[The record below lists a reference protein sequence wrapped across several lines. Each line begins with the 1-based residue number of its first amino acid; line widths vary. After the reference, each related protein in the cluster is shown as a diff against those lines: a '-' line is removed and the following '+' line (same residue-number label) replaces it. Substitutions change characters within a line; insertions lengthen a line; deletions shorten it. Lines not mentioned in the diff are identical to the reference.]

1 MKKKTSI
8 RRSIFVFIYAF
19 VFGLGIA
26 FFVPSFIQQ
35 QRVVKQEFL
44 ERGKALTR
52 NMAINCQK
60 VLDSRDRDA
69 LFTLA
74 DSLMREIDILWI
86 LIYDAQGQ
94 IVAENG
100 TVDFE
105 HVTKE
110 LGRILVGDKITV
122 NRIRM
127 PDGRWA
133 YDHAALVR
141 KVGGD
146 TKAMVNKELSLLEGY
161 GEAGGGEEEL
171 RTEET
176 LGTVHVG
183 MSMSRLEELQQRMAL
198 QMLIIFILALAAGTV
213 AAIFFGRWLLQPITQ
228 FIQRLKDIASRRG
241 DLTQRL
247 ELGRNDEFSEM
258 ADYFNIFI
266 KNIALI
272 VRETVSLV
280 SKMNVSLEEISSTA
294 EQLSANADGVNST
307 VQGLTGDLEKQER
320 ESTATHNTIEDV
332 LGTLVNIARKSQ
344 NAQQVSSQTENVS
357 RQSGK
362 TVQDS
367 VSVIGS
373 ISDKMRLIEERMRRL
388 TQSLSGIGSFVE
400 SIRKIASQTN
410 LLSLN
415 AAIEAARAGEAGR
428 GFSVVAEE
436 VRKLAEDSAAASEQ
450 IQNLISQI
458 QNEIK
463 GTGEATRQA
472 TDVVGRGSHMM
483 DEAGKALS
491 TIMEST
497 ESSAQVIE
505 EISRNL
511 TKQSDSLKEMIKR
524 VENVK
529 NLEKSNFIAA
539 QSVAASVEEQTVS
552 FEQITNAIQKLSED
566 AQNMRKLVVEFKIE

>member
-1 MKKKTSI
+1 MNRKNSL

-19 VFGLGIA
+19 VLGLGIA
-26 FFVPSFIQQ
+26 FFIPSFIQEQ
-35 QRVVKQEFL
+35 QVIRQEFL

-52 NMAINCQK
+52 NMAVNCQK
-60 VLDSRDRDA
+60 VLEERDRDA

-74 DSLMREIDILWI
+74 DSLMREVDILWI

-94 IVAENG
+94 VVVENG

-110 LGRILVGDKITV
+110 VNRITVGDKITV
-122 NRIRM
+122 NRIKM
-127 PDGRWA
+127 LDGRWA
-133 YDHAALVR
+133 YNHAALVR
-141 KVGGD
+141 KAGGD
-146 TKAMVNKELSLLEGY
+146 AKTTVNKELSLLEGY
-161 GEAGGGEEEL
+161 EASATGEEPQ
-171 RTEET
+171 RAET

-183 MSMSRLEELQQRMAL
+183 MSLNRLEDLRRQMGM
-198 QMLIIFILALAAGTV
+198 QMLLVFLLALAAGTV
-213 AAIFFGRWLLQPITQ
+213 VAVFFARWLLAPVNQ
-228 FIQRLKDIASRRG
+228 FIVRLKDIASRRG

-247 ELGRNDEFSEM
+247 NLGRDDEFGEM
-258 ADYFNIFI
+258 AEYFNVFI
-266 KNIALI
+266 QNIALI
-272 VRETVSLV
+272 VRETVNLV
-280 SKMNVSLEEISSTA
+280 SKMTISLEEISSTA
-294 EQLSANADGVNST
+294 EELSANADGVNST
-307 VQGLTGDLEKQER
+307 VQGLTADLEKQER
-320 ESTATHNTIEDV
+320 DSTATHNTIEEV
-332 LGTLVNIARKSQ
+332 LETLMAIAKKSQ
-344 NAQQVSSQTENVS
+344 NAQQVSAQTEEAS

-373 ISDKMRLIEERMRRL
+373 ISEKMKLIEERMRRL
-388 TQSLSGIGSFVE
+388 TQSLGGIGSFVE
-400 SIRKIASQTN
+400 TIRKIAAQTN

-450 IQNLISQI
+450 IQNLIGQI
-458 QNEIK
+458 QSEIK

-472 TDVVGRGSHMM
+472 TDVVGRGSHLM
-483 DEAGKALS
+483 DEAGQALG
-491 TIMEST
+491 TIMRST
-497 ESSAQVIE
+497 ESSAEVIE
-505 EISRNL
+505 EISKNL
-511 TKQSDSLKEMIKR
+511 TRQSDSLKEMVRR

-539 QSVAASVEEQTVS
+539 QSVAASIEEQTVS

>member
-1 MKKKTSI
+1 MNKKNSL

-19 VFGLGIA
+19 VLGLGIA
-26 FFVPSFIQQ
+26 FFIPSFIQEQ
-35 QRVVKQEFL
+35 QVIRQEFL

-52 NMAINCQK
+52 NMAVNCQK
-60 VLDSRDRDA
+60 VLEERDRDA

-74 DSLMREIDILWI
+74 DSLMREVDILWI

-94 IVAENG
+94 VVVENG

-110 LGRILVGDKITV
+110 VNRIPVGDKVTV
-122 NRIRM
+122 NRIKM
-127 PDGRWA
+127 LDGRWA
-133 YDHAALVR
+133 YNHAALVR
-141 KVGGD
+141 KAGGD
-146 TKAMVNKELSLLEGY
+146 AKTTVSKELSLLEGY
-161 GEAGGGEEEL
+161 EAAAAGEEPQ
-171 RTEET
+171 RAET

-183 MSMSRLEELQQRMAL
+183 MSLSRLEDLRRQMGM
-198 QMLIIFILALAAGTV
+198 QMLLVFLLALAAGTV
-213 AAIFFGRWLLQPITQ
+213 VAVFFARWLLAPVNQ
-228 FIQRLKDIASRRG
+228 FIVRLKDIASRRG

-247 ELGRNDEFSEM
+247 NLGRDDEFGEM
-258 ADYFNIFI
+258 AEYFNVFI
-266 KNIALI
+266 QNIALI
-272 VRETVSLV
+272 VRETVNLV
-280 SKMNVSLEEISSTA
+280 SKMTISLEEISSTA
-294 EQLSANADGVNST
+294 EELSANADGVNST
-307 VQGLTGDLEKQER
+307 VQGLTADLEKQER
-320 ESTATHNTIEDV
+320 DSTATHNTIEEV
-332 LGTLVNIARKSQ
+332 LETLMAIAKKSQ
-344 NAQQVSSQTENVS
+344 NAQQVSAQTEEAS
-357 RQSGK
+357 RQSGQ

-373 ISDKMRLIEERMRRL
+373 ISEKMKLIEERMRRL
-388 TQSLSGIGSFVE
+388 TQSLGGIGSFVDT
-400 SIRKIASQTN
+400 IRKIAAQTN

-450 IQNLISQI
+450 IQNLIGQI
-458 QNEIK
+458 QSEIK

-472 TDVVGRGSHMM
+472 TDVVGRGSHLM
-483 DEAGKALS
+483 DEAGQALG
-491 TIMEST
+491 TIMRST
-497 ESSAQVIE
+497 ESSAEVIE
-505 EISRNL
+505 EISKNL
-511 TKQSDSLKEMIKR
+511 TRQSDSLKEMVRR

-539 QSVAASVEEQTVS
+539 QSVAASIEEQTVS

>member
-1 MKKKTSI
+1 MNKKNSL

-19 VFGLGIA
+19 VLGLGIA
-26 FFVPSFIQQ
+26 FFIPSFIQEQ
-35 QRVVKQEFL
+35 QVIRQEFL

-52 NMAINCQK
+52 NMAVNCQK
-60 VLDSRDRDA
+60 VLEERDRDA

-74 DSLMREIDILWI
+74 DSLMREVDILWI

-94 IVAENG
+94 VVVENG

-110 LGRILVGDKITV
+110 VNRIPVGDKVTV
-122 NRIRM
+122 NRIKM
-127 PDGRWA
+127 LDGRWA
-133 YDHAALVR
+133 YNHAALVR
-141 KVGGD
+141 KAGGD
-146 TKAMVNKELSLLEGY
+146 AKTTVSKELSLLEGY
-161 GEAGGGEEEL
+161 EAAAAGEEPQ
-171 RTEET
+171 RAET

-183 MSMSRLEELQQRMAL
+183 MSLSRLEDLRRQMGM
-198 QMLIIFILALAAGTV
+198 QMLLVFLLALAAGTV
-213 AAIFFGRWLLQPITQ
+213 VAVFFARWLLAPVNQ
-228 FIQRLKDIASRRG
+228 FIVRLKDIASRRG

-247 ELGRNDEFSEM
+247 NLGRDDEFGEM
-258 ADYFNIFI
+258 AEYFNVFI
-266 KNIALI
+266 QNIALI
-272 VRETVSLV
+272 VRETVNLV
-280 SKMNVSLEEISSTA
+280 SKMTISLEEISSTA
-294 EQLSANADGVNST
+294 EELSANADGVNST
-307 VQGLTGDLEKQER
+307 VQGLTADLEKQER
-320 ESTATHNTIEDV
+320 DSTATHNTIEEV
-332 LGTLVNIARKSQ
+332 LETLMAIAKKSQ
-344 NAQQVSSQTENVS
+344 NAQQVSAQTEEAS

-373 ISDKMRLIEERMRRL
+373 ISEKMKLIEERMRRL
-388 TQSLSGIGSFVE
+388 TQSLGGIGSFVDT
-400 SIRKIASQTN
+400 IRKIAAQTN

-450 IQNLISQI
+450 IQNLIGQI
-458 QNEIK
+458 QSEIK

-472 TDVVGRGSHMM
+472 TDVVGRGSHLM
-483 DEAGKALS
+483 DEAGQALG
-491 TIMEST
+491 TIMRST
-497 ESSAQVIE
+497 ESSAEVIE
-505 EISRNL
+505 EISKNL
-511 TKQSDSLKEMIKR
+511 TRQSDSLKEMVRR

-539 QSVAASVEEQTVS
+539 QSVAASIEEQTVS

>member
-1 MKKKTSI
+1 M
-8 RRSIFVFIYAF
+8 FIYAF
-19 VFGLGIA
+19 AFGLGIA
-26 FFVPSFIQQ
+26 FFIPSFIQQ
-35 QRVVKQEFL
+35 QQVVRQEFL

-60 VLDSRDRDA
+60 VLEDRDRGA

-74 DSLMREIDILWI
+74 DSLMREVDILWI

-94 IVAENG
+94 IVVENG
-100 TVDFE
+100 TVDFD
-105 HVTKE
+105 HITKQ
-110 LGRILVGDKITV
+110 LDRILVGDKITV
-122 NRIRM
+122 NRIKM

-133 YDHAALVR
+133 FNHAALVR
-141 KVGGD
+141 KTGSD
-146 TKAMVNKELSLLEGY
+146 TATMVNKELSLLEGY
-161 GEAGGGEEEL
+161 GESGGGEE
-171 RTEET
+171 TEQEQT

-183 MSMSRLEELQQRMAL
+183 MSMNRLDNLRRQSAL
-198 QMLIIFILALAAGTV
+198 QMLLVFLVALAAGTG
-213 AAIFFGRWLLQPITQ
+213 AAVFFARWLLAPLNQ
-228 FIQRLKDIASRRG
+228 FIMRMKDIASRRG

-247 ELGRNDEFSEM
+247 NLGREDEFGEM
-258 ADYFNIFI
+258 AEYFNVFI
-266 KNIALI
+266 QNIALI
-272 VRETVSLV
+272 VRETVNLI
-280 SKMNVSLEEISSTA
+280 SKMNISLEEISSTA

-307 VQGLTGDLEKQER
+307 VQGLTADLEKQER
-320 ESTATHNTIEDV
+320 DSAATHNTIEEV
-332 LGTLVNIARKSQ
+332 LETLVVIANKSQ
-344 NAQQVSSQTENVS
+344 NAQQVSSQTEDVS

-367 VSVIGS
+367 VAVIGS
-373 ISDKMRLIEERMRRL
+373 IADKMKLIEERMRRL
-388 TQSLSGIGSFVE
+388 TQSLGGIGSFVE
-400 SIRKIASQTN
+400 TIRKIASQTN

-450 IQNLISQI
+450 IQNLIGQI

-472 TDVVGRGSHMM
+472 TDVVGRGSHLM
-483 DEAGKALS
+483 DEAGQALS
-491 TIMEST
+491 TIMQST
-497 ESSAQVIE
+497 EAAAEVID
-505 EISRNL
+505 EISKNL
-511 TKQSDSLKEMIKR
+511 TKQSDSLKEMVKR

-539 QSVAASVEEQTVS
+539 QSVAASIEEQTVS